1 MITTAPLFYSRGLT
15 VTQLAQYALGVFE
28 PPAVDVVEFD
38 DQDGGVVERELAVPF
53 LRGMDAVVVETA
65 RLQLRARPR
74 EMEIDDYQVSEA
86 SGQPGIVVK
95 LPRTSRLLKIAIDF
109 AVPANLAGQTVRIVV
124 RNAQPQQTGGF
135 TVSPPVYA
143 APDFDSPGPMFPRP
157 LTGIS
162 RTDTSTGAVI
172 TFPRPL
178 GQAWLLQL
186 ATGDEAVDLN
196 AIAVNPTVR
205 YVRIDAVPQ
214 NLTLA
219 IRLASESPQ
228 LWNHPD
234 LFLPEAGVQDVDFS
248 PLAQKRL
255 SEMLKEADPVT
266 AVTLSLGLEFK
277 SDSGGDVS
285 IASRTLDARY
295 HVDAVGADG
304 QTRRLGGDWTPL
316 DINAPAALRPV
327 HVTADI
333 TVRPTGRELNG
344 ASPDP
349 PLDRPSRGLR
359 VQQNN
364 LVGGAASFAAP
375 LPDRLAD
382 SPLVSV
388 RVYVSANAASEV
400 VLEMRADAA
409 GVPGAPIAPPVVRQL
424 EAGFSGW
431 AEFELASPWTPPAAN
446 TALWACLRTN
456 LGEALWYSTPADQP
470 SPGESPIPNPES
482 RLVSLDRGAS
492 WGAADEKLALNAPLL
507 VQLFHSVPDPQPE
520 PTVRLHRAG
529 SLLSGNLLRAGSNAP
544 VRQGPREFVLQGA
557 SLPESVSNLLAS
569 AAGSEKVVTAMS
581 LFSRAVADL
590 QITKL
595 LLEYDPFQASA
606 AGS

>member
-1 MITTAPLFYSRGLT
+1 MITTAPLFYSRALN

-53 LRGMDAVVVETA
+53 LRGMDSVVVENA
-65 RLQLRARPR
+65 RLQLRSKPR
-74 EMEIDDYQVSEA
+74 EMEIDDFQVSEPG
-86 SGQPGIVVK
+86 GQPGIVVR
-95 LPRTSRLLKIAIDF
+95 LPRISRLLKIAIDF
-109 AVPANLAGQTVRIVV
+109 TVPPEFAAQTVRIVV

-135 TVSPPVYA
+135 TFSPPVYA
-143 APDFDSPGPMFPRP
+143 APHFDSPGPMFSKT
-157 LTGIS
+157 LTGLS
-162 RTDTSTGAVI
+162 RTNTSTGAVLS
-172 TFPRPL
+172 FPRPL
-178 GQAWLLQL
+178 GEAWLMQL
-186 ATGDEAVDLN
+186 ATGDDAVKLN

-219 IRLASESPQ
+219 IRLADESPQ
-228 LWNHPD
+228 LWSHPQ

-255 SEMLKEADPVT
+255 SEVLKQADPKT

-295 HVDAVGADG
+295 HVDAIGAGG
-304 QTRRLGGDWTPL
+304 QNRRLGGDWTAL
-316 DINAPAALRPV
+316 DIDAPAALRPV
-327 HVTADI
+327 KVAADI

-344 ASPDP
+344 ASPEP
-349 PLDRPSRGLR
+349 PLDRPSRGIR
-359 VQQNN
+359 IQQNT
-364 LVGGAASFAAP
+364 LVAGATSFTAP
-375 LPDRLAD
+375 VAERLAD
-382 SPLVSV
+382 SPLVSA
-388 RVYVSANAASEV
+388 RVYVSSRVASEV
-400 VLEMRADAA
+400 VLELRADAA
-409 GVPGAPIAPPVVRQL
+409 GAPGAPIAPPVVRQL
-424 EAGFSGW
+424 EPGFSGW
-431 AEFELASPWTPPAAN
+431 AEFELESPWTPPAAQVD
-446 TALWACLRTN
+446 LWACLRTN
-456 LGEALWYSTPADQP
+456 LGEVLWYTA
-470 SPGESPIPNPES
+470 PGEES
-482 RLVSLDRGAS
+482 GAGRLVSLDRGAS
-492 WGAADEKLALNAPLL
+492 WGAADEALALNGPLL

-520 PTVRLHRAG
+520 PTVRLHRGG

-557 SLPESVSNLLAS
+557 SLPDAVSNLLAS
-569 AAGSEKVVTAMS
+569 AQGSEKVTTAMS

-590 QITKL
+590 QITRL

-606 AGS
+606 TGN

>member
-1 MITTAPLFYSRGLT
+1 MVGAPLFYSRALN

-28 PPAVDVVEFD
+28 PPAVDVVEFA

-53 LRGMDAVVVETA
+53 LRGMDSVVVENA
-65 RLQLRARPR
+65 KLQLRSKPR
-74 EMEIDDYQVSEA
+74 EMDIDDFQVSEPT
-86 SGQPGIVVK
+86 GQPGIVVK
-95 LPRTSRLLKIAIDF
+95 LPRISRLLKIAIDF
-109 AVPANLAGQTVRIVV
+109 TVPAEFAAQTVRIVV

-135 TVSPPVYA
+135 TFSPPVYA
-143 APDFDSPGPMFPRP
+143 AADFDSPGPMFPKP

-162 RTDTSTGAVI
+162 RTNTSTGAVL

-178 GQAWLLQL
+178 GQAWLVQL
-186 ATGDEAVDLN
+186 ATGDDAVKLN

-228 LWNHPD
+228 LWSHPE
-234 LFLPEAGVQDVDFS
+234 LFLPEAGAQDVDFS

-255 SEMLKEADPVT
+255 SEVLKQADPTT

-295 HVDAVGADG
+295 HVDAIGPDG
-304 QTRRLGGDWTPL
+304 QNRRLGGDWTAL
-316 DINAPAALRPV
+316 DISAPAALRPV
-327 HVTADI
+327 KVAVDI
-333 TVRPTGRELNG
+333 TVRPAGRELNG
-344 ASPDP
+344 ASAEP
-349 PLDRPSRGLR
+349 PISRPSRGLR

-364 LVGGAASFAAP
+364 LVAGAIGFTAP
-375 LPDRLAD
+375 VAGTLSD
-382 SPLVSV
+382 SPLVSA
-388 RVYVSANAASEV
+388 RVYLSAIAASEV
-400 VLEMRADAA
+400 VLEIRADAA
-409 GVPGAPIAPPVVRQL
+409 GAPGAPIAPPVVRQF

-431 AEFELASPWTPPAAN
+431 AEFDLASPWTPPAADVD
-446 TALWACLRTN
+446 LWVCLRTN
-456 LGEALWYSTPADQP
+456 LGEVLWFSAPD
-470 SPGESPIPNPES
+470 GEAEGTS

-492 WGAADEKLALNAPLL
+492 WGAADEALALNAPLL

-520 PTVRLHRAG
+520 PTVRLHRGGA
-529 SLLSGNLLRAGSNAP
+529 LLSGNLLRAGSNIP

-557 SLPESVSNLLAS
+557 SLPDSVSSLLAS
-569 AAGSEKVVTAMS
+569 GAGGEKVVTAMS

-606 AGS
+606 AGTS